1 MSRTK
6 LGILHPGEMGITV
19 ALAAQNTG
27 YDVLW
32 ASEGRSFETRQRAQ
46 KLSLIDTNTLA
57 TLCEACA
64 AIICV
69 CPPSAAEQVASQVIK
84 LGYRGLYIDAN
95 AISPQRVTRINQSM
109 QVVGISFVDGSII
122 GGPAWKEN
130 TTRLYLSGGEAEK
143 AGLYF
148 STGPLE
154 VKNLGHTVGRASA
167 LKMCYAAY
175 TKGTTALLCTI
186 LAAAEGYEVRDD
198 LITEWSQSIPNLAEN
213 APKRVR
219 RVTTKAWRFSG
230 EMEEIAASFQSVG
243 LPGEFHQAAAEIY
256 ERLAGFKGQTPPELE
271 QVFSALLGP
280 E

>member
-1 MSRTK
+1 MSRDQI
-6 LGILHPGEMGITV
+6 GILHPGEMGITI

-27 YDVLW
+27 HEVFW
-32 ASEGRSFETRQRAQ
+32 ASDGRSSETRKRAQ
-46 KLSLIDTNTLA
+46 NLGLTDTISLA
-57 TLCEACA
+57 ELCQGCA

-69 CPPSAAEQVASQVIK
+69 CPPSGAEQVASQVIE

-109 QVVGISFVDGSII
+109 QAVGISFVDGSII

-130 TTRLYLSGGEAEK
+130 TTRLYLSGEEAER
-143 AGLYF
+143 AGSYF

-154 VKNLGHTVGRASA
+154 VINLGHTVGRASA

-175 TKGTTALLCTI
+175 TKGTIALLCSI

-256 ERLAGFKGQTPPELE
+256 ERLTGFKGQTPPELE